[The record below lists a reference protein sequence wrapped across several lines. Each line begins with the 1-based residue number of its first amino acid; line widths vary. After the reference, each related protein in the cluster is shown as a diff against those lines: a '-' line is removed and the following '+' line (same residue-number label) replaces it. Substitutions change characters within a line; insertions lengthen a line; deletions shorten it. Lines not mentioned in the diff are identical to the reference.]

1 MNLYL
6 NLSILRSSAFGTILY
21 SNMSS
26 IQEFNYNLADR
37 LIKYDI
43 NDYFKLVHNKYYKTI
58 NIEFMEYFLS
68 LIPQEDTFCVN
79 QTKLQEYEVIN
90 TEKSNH
96 ILRALEKFNLQENVD
111 YLLPNVGQQDLIAQ
125 HGGSNKKE
133 YILTPYA
140 FKLCLIRAKN
150 SKQYANYYLMLEK
163 VFYYYREYQY
173 QYKAKLLSMKD
184 EKIDT
189 LNQKIDNQSKQIAEL
204 LGYAKDTKSTLDET
218 NEILVDVQTELA
230 DTKDDLDDLVD
241 KVDDLKY
248 SFEETASR
256 SVPNPADPTLRSE
269 FILLQSQDE
278 PLKFKFIRGIQ
289 TYNDNQ
295 INTRYQHEYN
305 IIRREYNANPI
316 QLFKLF
322 KEVMNEE
329 YNTEKEAIRLDQSIK
344 HKRRAYHKAKK
355 MEYKNTNLTLLNN
368 FTLEDLLQK
377 INEVTAIRYKQYFD
391 SSANLL

>member
-1 MNLYL
+1 
-6 NLSILRSSAFGTILY
+6 
-21 SNMSS
+21 MST
-26 IQEFNYNLADR
+26 IQEFNYDLADR

-43 NDYFKLVHNKYYKTI
+43 NDYFKLVHSKYYKNI

-68 LIPQEDTFCVN
+68 LIPKKQEFCVE
-79 QTKLQEYEVIN
+79 QEKLQEYKVIN
-90 TEKSNH
+90 TDKSNH
-96 ILRALEKFNLQENVD
+96 ILRALEKFNLKENED
-111 YLLPNVGQQDLIAQ
+111 YLLPNVGQQDLTAQ

-150 SKQYANYYLMLEK
+150 SFEFANYYLMLEE
-163 VFYYYREYQY
+163 VFYYYREYQNQY
-173 QYKAKLLSMKD
+173 QTKLLSMKD
-184 EKIDT
+184 DKIDR
-189 LNQKIDNQSKQIAEL
+189 LLEENKEQSKQMKEQSKQIAEL

-218 NEILVDVQTELA
+218 KEILVDVQTELA

-269 FILLQSQDE
+269 FILLQSQEE

-289 TYNDNQ
+289 TYNDSQ

-329 YNTEKEAIRLDQSIK
+329 YNIEKEAIRLDQSIK

-391 SSANLL
+391 SSATLL

>member
-1 MNLYL
+1 
-6 NLSILRSSAFGTILY
+6 
-21 SNMSS
+21 
-26 IQEFNYNLADR
+26 
-37 LIKYDI
+37 
-43 NDYFKLVHNKYYKTI
+43 
-58 NIEFMEYFLS
+58 
-68 LIPQEDTFCVN
+68 
-79 QTKLQEYEVIN
+79 
-90 TEKSNH
+90 
-96 ILRALEKFNLQENVD
+96 
-111 YLLPNVGQQDLIAQ
+111 
-125 HGGSNKKE
+125 
-133 YILTPYA
+133 
-140 FKLCLIRAKN
+140 
-150 SKQYANYYLMLEK
+150 
-163 VFYYYREYQY
+163 
-173 QYKAKLLSMKD
+173 MKD
-184 EKIDT
+184 
-189 LNQKIDNQSKQIAEL
+189 QSKQIAEL

-218 NEILVDVQTELA
+218 KEILVDVQTELA

-269 FILLQSQDE
+269 FILLQSQEE

-289 TYNDNQ
+289 TYNDSQ

-329 YNTEKEAIRLDQSIK
+329 YNIEKEAIRLDQSIK

-391 SSANLL
+391 SSATLL